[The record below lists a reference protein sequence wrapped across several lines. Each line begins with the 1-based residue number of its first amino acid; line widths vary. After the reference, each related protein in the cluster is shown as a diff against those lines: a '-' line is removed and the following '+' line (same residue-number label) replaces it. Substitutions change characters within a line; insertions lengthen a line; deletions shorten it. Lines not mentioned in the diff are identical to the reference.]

1 MKGRIMSGMLF
12 SFLAF
17 MLVGCLSTDG
27 SAKQSSGIVLNEKE
41 VSFESEPGSL
51 TVQNNTS
58 ENVVMFVGAISK
70 NRMIGGVRSGEAR
83 TFDLRKIRGIPE
95 QGTLLIRA
103 TTVTRYEK
111 NKMSLS
117 DDDVIYTEFVTYNLK
132 DKTDKTEISIYKGID
147 AEQKTCV
154 YASNNSKHFVLR
166 LRLNNYSQGP
176 VVATIPPGKHNVPI
190 FLSERK
196 DRFPHEFYPT
206 YVYADPTTG
215 EISPMSAGPEDRD
228 RAFPKPFGDATVS
241 RMEFGGPSKPITG
254 YSSAFISLQNDTGS
268 FIEFRNA
275 GTPIVTQKGLFGTE
289 KGRTDVYSIES
300 TDGEA
305 GQTYTALQFEFN
317 NGSKINMSPTKFKP
331 GYKYKVIVTEM
342 NGSYQYNLTETGKK
356 SLVEGASISLFGE

>member
-111 NKMSLS
+111 NKMSLG
-117 DDDVIYTEFVTYNLK
+117 DEDVIFSDLVVYNLK
-132 DKTDKTEISIYKGID
+132 DKNDKISLDIYKGID
-147 AEQKTCV
+147 AKQKTCI
-154 YASNNSKHFVLR
+154 YASNKSRNFVLK
-166 LRLNNYSQGP
+166 LRLNDYSQGP
-176 VVATIPPGKHNVPI
+176 VVATIPPGRNNVPI
-190 FLSERK
+190 FLPEK
-196 DRFPHEFYPT
+196 TDRFPYEFYPT
-206 YVYADPTTG
+206 YIYADPITG
-215 EISPMSAGPEDRD
+215 EISPMTAGLEDRE
-228 RAFPKPFGDATVS
+228 RAFPKPFGSTEVS
-241 RMEFGGPSKPITG
+241 RLNEFGGPSRPITG
-254 YSSAFISLQNDTGS
+254 YSSAFISLQNDTRS
-268 FIEFRNA
+268 LIEFRNA
-275 GTPIVTQKGLFGTE
+275 GNPIATQKGLFGTE

-317 NGSKINMSPTKFKP
+317 H
-331 GYKYKVIVTEM
+331 E
-342 NGSYQYNLTETGKK
+342 SY
-356 SLVEGASISLFGE
+356 